1 MQRVNHGPAWRRRIA
16 AATIAILAFGTAASG
31 VSASGIR
38 NCVDL
43 TGKNAAR
50 VGCYE
55 LVWSGGTEYRMT
67 FSNQSFDGATPQQLD
82 RFYVLAP
89 QTATAQGYASWFLH
103 DHVVGDVPGNG
114 GTNTL
119 KLTGVFVICSEQGLT
134 TGSCEGLWQSLGGPA
149 MPFAGHVNGQAL
161 TSTGA
166 IEAAAVAGDVIL
178 LELGPS
184 SVIVASIS
192 RSH

>member
-1 MQRVNHGPAWRRRIA
+1 MKHTKLNVAARRLVA
-16 AATIAILAFGTAASG
+16 AATIAVLAFGTTASALAAG
-31 VSASGIR
+31 GIR

-43 TGKNAAR
+43 TGKAFGQ

-55 LVWSGGTEYRMT
+55 LVWSGGVEYRMT

-134 TGSCEGLWQSLGGPA
+134 TGSCEGLGQSLGGPA